1 VQIIAEARQTQNIT
15 AHNAGD
21 VTITFDAIDVMP
33 HIEIDPVTR
42 RTRGLI
48 ANVSL
53 SEEQIALLQ
62 SDPAARRGFYA
73 EHQDK
78 CIKSLHITCAIDVMP
93 DRTWG

>member
-1 VQIIAEARQTQNIT
+1 MQTQNIT

-21 VTITFDAIDVMP
+21 VTITFDAIDAMP

-53 SEEQIALLQ
+53 SEEEIALLQ
-62 SDPAARRGFYA
+62 SDPAASTPNIRISPSNR
-73 EHQDK
+73 
-78 CIKSLHITCAIDVMP
+78 CISRVRLA
-93 DRTWG
+93 